1 MEDLKRPLKL
11 AFIGG
16 SVDSAVGY
24 THYIASKMDNLF
36 TVNAGCFS
44 RNDAINK
51 KTAITWGIEEK
62 HVYNTW
68 ESLLK
73 NEINNVD
80 ALVVL
85 TPTPNHCE
93 IIIKALDL
101 GYSIISEKAL
111 ASNYQEGLKIAKKV
125 EEKKSFFAVT
135 HNYTG
140 YPMLRELQKMI
151 QNDKLGRI
159 TNINIEMPQESFA
172 RLIDGEKPKPQTWRL
187 KDGNISG
194 VSLDLGTHLQHMI
207 YFLVNENPIE
217 VVADEASFG
226 WFEQIIDNVSCIA
239 RYKSGMRCQMWY
251 GKAAIGHRN
260 GLRVRVYG
268 TKGGVEWF
276 QMNPEELLFHT
287 IDGDRVI
294 IDRASPNICVAN
306 LPRYTRF
313 KAGHPAGFVEAFA
326 NLYFDIAEKLRQ
338 YKIDGDHNIDWSYGV
353 RQATKGLEVF
363 EAIQIS
369 SKVNRWIKIKEL

>member
-24 THYIASKMDNLF
+24 THYIASQMDNLF
-36 TVNAGCFS
+36 TVNSGCFS

-217 VVADEASFG
+217 VVADEANFG

-287 IDGDRVI
+287 IDGDRMI
-294 IDRASPNICVAN
+294 IDRASSNICIAN

-338 YKIDGDHNIDWSYGV
+338 YKIDGNHNIDWSYSAN
-353 RQATKGLEVF
+353 QATIGLKMF
-363 EAIQIS
+363 EAIKLS
-369 SKVNRWIKIKEL
+369 SRNSKWEKIGE